1 MACWLAEELVERHSA
16 RPDKQSASG
25 LESFRELVQA
35 TDVRALTP
43 ALHLDGRQRR
53 AALQHEVH
61 FVRLLPPVAEFDVR
75 SGGIEQVRS
84 DCALHQPAPERAVR
98 LGLAEGVSRPGGHE
112 RSIEDVELR
121 VRLFAPGGL
130 DGVFGQSGQ
139 QSRAR
144 EQVEVMS
151 QRGRVARILK
161 VPDHLGV

>member
-1 MACWLAEELVERHSA
+1 MAGRLAEELVERHSA
-16 RPDKQSASG
+16 LPDEQGASVSESSLELGQAADASRP
-25 LESFRELVQA
+25 R
-35 TDVRALTP
+35 P
-43 ALHLDGRQRR
+43 ALHLDGRQRG

-61 FVRLLPPVAEFDVR
+61 FKGVLPPVAELDVR

-112 RSIEDVELR
+112 RSVEDVELR
-121 VRLFAPGGL
+121 DRLPAPDGL

-144 EQVEVMS
+144 EQVEVAG